1 MDPSDCASTLKMR
14 GRCRTLGPGH
24 HDRRNRATGAYQT
37 YAEDAK
43 VVTCGV
49 VGRHPDNISRCA
61 IRLPAL
67 SVAWPRRPPRLDAIL
82 N

>member
-1 MDPSDCASTLKMR
+1 MDPSDDASTLKMR
-14 GRCRTLGPGH
+14 GRCRTLGH
-24 HDRRNRATGAYQT
+24 HDRRNCATGAYQT

-43 VVTCGV
+43 VETCGV
-49 VGRHPDNISRCA
+49 VGRHPDSTSRCA

-67 SVAWPRRPPRLDAIL
+67 SAAWPRRPPRLEATL

>member
-1 MDPSDCASTLKMR
+1 MDPSDGASTLKMR
-14 GRCRTLGPGH
+14 GCCRTLGH
-24 HDRRNRATGAYQT
+24 HDRRNCATGAYQT
-37 YAEDAK
+37 YAKYEK

-49 VGRHPDNISRCA
+49 VGRYPDNISRCA

-67 SVAWPRRPPRLDAIL
+67 SAAWPPRPPRLDAIL

>member
-1 MDPSDCASTLKMR
+1 MDPSDGASTLKMR
-14 GRCRTLGPGH
+14 GRCRTLGH
-24 HDRRNRATGAYQT
+24 HDRRNCATGAYQT
-37 YAEDAK
+37 YAEDAN

-49 VGRHPDNISRCA
+49 IGRHPDNISRCA

-67 SVAWPRRPPRLDAIL
+67 SAAWPRRPPRLEAIL